1 MGSQISADPCLI
13 FRAFGGI
20 LSLTTFPWCLKL
32 QLLLQGQ
39 CLAPQL
45 SGQQS
50 VLWGGRTKIEW
61 GEGGRRNPK
70 YSITQT
76 RTLLNLPCSCA
87 PQICPLMF
95 PLFTPPTYSPCHSL
109 VLASIIFT
117 PTTTIFPLKTLYLL
131 HNIPYLPPLPLHKFA
146 HHPIFVPLIIHLPIH
161 FTSVSKVPILILTP
175 TAPIICIP
183 TPNFP
188 PLISAP
194 STPNLHP
201 HTLNLPIHMPYLA
214 HMWSLWTLYLLPHPA
229 YLLPHSSHLPP
240 QHIFAHYIALSA
252 PMHHQFTPIHT
263 ITYLSSHIYPH
274 SPHIWHPHTL
284 STSRHTLSDPS
295 TPNLPLTIQGLSQ
308 LLLLILLPSQ
318 PLLLRPALQVLTA
331 LTGLAAKLR
340 TGGTQ

>member
-20 LSLTTFPWCLKL
+20 LSLTIFPWCLKL

-87 PQICPLMF
+87 PQICPLIF
-95 PLFTPPTYSPCHSL
+95 PLFTLPTYSPCHSL
-109 VLASIIFT
+109 VLTSIIFT

-131 HNIPYLPPLPLHKFA
+131 HNMPYLPPLPLHKFA

-175 TAPIICIP
+175 TAPIFG
-183 TPNFP
+183 T
-188 PLISAP
+188 
-194 STPNLHP
+194 
-201 HTLNLPIHMPYLA
+201 HTPYLP
-214 HMWSLWTLYLLPHPA
+214 LDTLYLT
-229 YLLPHSSHLPP
+229 LLPQICPSPSRACRSCSFLSCCRLSRSSC
-240 QHIFAHYIALSA
+240 ARRCRY
-252 PMHHQFTPIHT
+252 
-263 ITYLSSHIYPH
+263 
-274 SPHIWHPHTL
+274 
-284 STSRHTLSDPS
+284 SRRSRAWRRS
-295 TPNLPLTIQGLSQ
+295 
-308 LLLLILLPSQ
+308 
-318 PLLLRPALQVLTA
+318 
-331 LTGLAAKLR
+331 
-340 TGGTQ
+340 